1 MINYSE
7 NNIITLVGTI
17 VSERTFSHEVYGEG
31 FYSFNLEVPRLSEN
45 SDIIPVTVSE
55 RILSDEFKIGE
66 KVVIDGQ
73 FRSYNYY
80 ENEKN
85 KIVLTVFVKDIKIL
99 TEEMEIANPNEIC
112 LTGFICKKPI
122 YRTTPFGREIADILL
137 AVNRAYNKSDYIPC
151 IAWGRNARFCQ
162 NIEVGEKVKLWG
174 RIQSRTYEKKFE
186 DGTSEVR
193 RAYEVSVSKME
204 IEKGSEDV
212 QEESNFEGQNA

>member
-73 FRSYNYY
+73 FRSYNNY

-85 KIVLTVFVKDIKIL
+85 KLVLTVFVKDIKIL

-186 DGTSEVR
+186 DGTSEIR

-204 IEKGSEDV
+204 IEKGTEDLP
-212 QEESNFEGQNA
+212 EESNIEGQNA